1 MSEASKTAATPAKT
15 GVAALDDLFQAVNR
29 SDAPG
34 LVVGVAQHGKTLYR
48 RGFGL
53 ASVELSVANTPWTR
67 MRIGSTSKHFTCLAA
82 LLLAEDG
89 KLDVDA
95 SVRTYL
101 PELPKAEREPTLR
114 QLMSHTGGYRCYLDV
129 GFLADGMAIKPK
141 GVALATQVRQL
152 DVNFPPGEN
161 IMYCNGGYHLLSLV
175 IERVSGLPFEQFLKE
190 RIFTPL
196 AMVDTDSVPSDF
208 EIHRGMATLHV
219 PLPTGGYRRGIF
231 PTEEVRGEGAMIS
244 TVDDMLRWLAH
255 LRGPKTVGSA
265 STWQQ
270 MLTTA
275 TLNSGLKAPY
285 ALGLMCH
292 GYRGVEVIHHA
303 GGVIGGTC
311 QMLTVPSHGLDI
323 IIITNGA
330 MVNPVELANQ
340 IIDTMLGE
348 AALGAAETKAPSERF
363 KRMLGA
369 RYVAPAS
376 GFVVGFADAG
386 GKLGLEVL
394 NGPAA
399 VPLRDEGA
407 TLRLGFEDMATGE
420 LVLQA
425 ADLAGEGAAPA
436 SLQITEAGRALRF
449 ERLPETPPAL
459 TEVGEPLVG
468 RYRAGDLD
476 ADAQIGFVGD
486 KLQLQVFGAF
496 ATNVME
502 LTAFSAEVFGWT
514 ISDAGNLPLR
524 GVLSVE
530 RENGVVTG
538 FRVNTPRTRHV
549 LFTRVP
555 A

>member
-15 GVAALDDLFQAVNR
+15 GVAALDELFQAVNR

-101 PELPKAEREPTLR
+101 PELPKTEREPTLR
-114 QLMSHTGGYRCYLDV
+114 QLMMHTGGYRCYLDV

-152 DVNFPPGEN
+152 DVNFAPGEN

-175 IERVSGLPFEQFLKE
+175 IERISGQPFEAFLKE

-196 AMVDTDSVPSDF
+196 AMIDTDSVPSDF
-208 EIHRGMATLHV
+208 EIQRGMATLHV

-255 LRGPKTVGSA
+255 MRGPKTVGSA

-348 AALGAAETKAPSERF
+348 EVLSAAETKAPSERF

-376 GFVVGFADAG
+376 GFVVGFADAA

-394 NGPAA
+394 NGPA

-420 LVLQA
+420 LLLQA

-436 SLQITEAGRALRF
+436 ALQITEAGRALRF
-449 ERLPETPPAL
+449 ERLPETAPAL
-459 TEVGEPLVG
+459 TEAGAPLIG
-468 RYRAGDLD
+468 RYRAADLD
-476 ADAQIGFVGD
+476 ADAQIRFDGD

-496 ATNVME
+496 DTNVME
-502 LTAFSAEVFGWT
+502 LTAFSTEVFGWVVGG
-514 ISDAGNLPLR
+514 AGHLPLR

-530 RENGVVTG
+530 RVNGAVKG

-549 LFTRVP
+549 LFERV
-555 A
+555 AA

>member
-101 PELPKAEREPTLR
+101 PELPKADREPTLR

-141 GVALATQVRQL
+141 GVALATQVRQI
-152 DVNFPPGEN
+152 DVNFAPGEN

-208 EIHRGMATLHV
+208 EIQRGMATLHV

-303 GGVIGGTC
+303 GGVIGGSC

-348 AALGAAETKAPSERF
+348 AALSAAETKAPSERF

-376 GFVVGFADAG
+376 GFVVGFADAA

-394 NGPAA
+394 NGPA

-420 LVLQA
+420 LLLQA

-436 SLQITEAGRALRF
+436 SLQISEAGRAQRF
-449 ERLPETPPAL
+449 ERLPETAPAL
-459 TEVGEPLVG
+459 AEAGAPLVG
-468 RYRAGDLD
+468 RYRAADLD

-502 LTAFSAEVFGWT
+502 LTAFSGEVFGWT

-530 RENGVVTG
+530 RVNGAVKG

-549 LFTRVP
+549 LFER
-555 A
+555 AAA